1 MHLVTRGNAAMHA
14 LQAPQCGERPLTE
27 LVWDEG
33 HACTL
38 LTDEAP
44 SIRAGGAPGWSPFAL
59 LAAAIDAALLT
70 RVLETAA
77 EANLRVLGYVS
88 ATALEVAGCDEVL
101 VLRPTL
107 LVPSWEDLVPAHAC
121 LASAFATT
129 AEVKWVGGHVRLRG
143 TVQALV
149 DGPAGDGRR

>member
-1 MHLVTRGNAAMHA
+1 MHA
-14 LQAPQCGERPLTE
+14 LPAPTSEQRPLTE

-33 HACTL
+33 QACTL

-44 SIRAGGAPGWSPFAL
+44 AIRVAGAPGWSPLAL
-59 LAAAIDAALLT
+59 LAAAVDAALLT

-77 EANLRVLGYVS
+77 EADLRVLGYVS
-88 ATALEVAGCDEVL
+88 ATALVPLGGHDIL

-107 LVPSWEDLVPAHAC
+107 LVASWTDLVPAHAC

-129 AEVKWVGGHVRLRG
+129 AEVKWLAGHVRLRG

-149 DGPAGDGRR
+149 DGRSGEA